1 MYIFVYGTLRYKGS
15 SHHLIEGEEYKG
27 ICKTKEKY
35 YMVCPTSKAFPYCS
49 TGQIVPDT
57 EPSEIVGEVY
67 DVSLSTLRRLD
78 SLEGH
83 PTHYTRTTIVLE
95 NNILADMYLLET
107 NSVVEGL
114 RCSGRFMAVPQGD
127 WMAFMDSNESPAFLQ
142 EHQECQEGPHLPHE
156 SVSK

>member
-15 SHHLIEGEEYKG
+15 SHHLIEGEVYKG

-49 TGQIVPDT
+49 IGQIVPDT
-57 EPSEIVGEVY
+57 ESSEIVGEVY

-83 PTHYTRTTIVLE
+83 PTHYTRTTIELE

-114 RCSGRFMAVPQGD
+114 RRSGRFMAVPQGD
-127 WMAFMDSNESPAFLQ
+127 WMAFMDSSENPAFPQ
-142 EHQECQEGPHLPHE
+142 AHQECQEGPHSPRE